1 MLKTFAVLATMAV
14 TLVAQSVPPP
24 MAYKPVPDPFVLP
37 EGVNFGGVAAMAVNS
52 KGHFFV
58 YNRGPHP
65 LMEFTHEGRFVRFL
79 FEGGMIQQAHGM
91 RIDRDDNIW
100 ITDSRQNAVFKLSPE
115 GRILFVLG
123 SPGGET
129 GDFSAHFKMALLMQP
144 TSVAFGPDGE
154 IYVAEGHGGEI
165 NRIRKFDRDGHFL
178 KTWGGK
184 RGSGPGEF
192 NQPHHI
198 MVGPDGL
205 VYVTDRENHRFQIF
219 DGEGNL
225 KKIWNVPG
233 SPNSLTV
240 GPDGQP
246 YATEAYGGH
255 VWKLDWNG
263 NVVAQM
269 GGFGRAP
276 GEFSEAHLRQP
287 RLASAEIRAH
297 KKLDGREGSK
307 VRREAPAWEL
317 SGGIRLLP
325 PAIGFVFDSDGK
337 AIASGCAVTQ
347 AQSVGWDTPRRAVTR
362 AGRLGQAQH
371 GNVSSVRT
379 RFHRGAIV
387 TSYK

>member
-276 GEFSEAHLRQP
+276 GEFSEAHNIIFDAEGNIYISDSLGW
-287 RLASAEIRAH
+287 RLQ
-297 KKLDGREGSK
+297 KF
-307 VRREAPAWEL
+307 APT
-317 SGGIRLLP
+317 
-325 PAIGFVFDSDGK
+325 K
-337 AIASGCAVTQ
+337 
-347 AQSVGWDTPRRAVTR
+347 
-362 AGRLGQAQH
+362 
-371 GNVSSVRT
+371 N
-379 RFHRGAIV
+379 
-387 TSYK
+387 